1 MTKLALISLP
11 TDFNAN
17 ITANAGSIISDLG
30 DYTALIIGILLGVL
44 VIGIL
49 INAIKKW
56 SVLYVN

>member
-49 INAIKKW
+49 INAIKK
-56 SVLYVN
+56 